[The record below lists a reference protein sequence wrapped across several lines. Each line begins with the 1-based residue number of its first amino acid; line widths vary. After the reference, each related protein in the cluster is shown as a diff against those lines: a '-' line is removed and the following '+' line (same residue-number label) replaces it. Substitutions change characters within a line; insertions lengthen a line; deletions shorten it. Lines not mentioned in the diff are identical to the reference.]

1 MSSVQD
7 MVVIYFIRTNER
19 HTQNDEMENGK
30 KTLTGM
36 MMKRQNEKGTK
47 IFEYTNIKLAN
58 DKLHTVEYMV
68 TSDLITLKNICSL
81 VFALDLP

>member
-1 MSSVQD
+1 
-7 MVVIYFIRTNER
+7 
-19 HTQNDEMENGK
+19 
-30 KTLTGM
+30 M
-36 MMKRQNEKGTK
+36 MMKRQNEKRTK